1 MSSKIFVGGLPYATD
16 NDRLRQGFEE
26 FGVVLE
32 AAVVTDRD
40 TGESRGFGFVKF
52 QDERSAGRAK
62 QVMDGEEFDGRKINV
77 DFARDRE
84 ERGGGHSSRY
94 SQGGR

>member
-16 NDRLRQGFEE
+16 NDRLREGFEE
-26 FGVVLE
+26 FGTVLE
-32 AAVVTDRD
+32 ATVITDRD
-40 TGESRGFGFVKF
+40 GESRGFGFVKF
-52 QDERSAGRAK
+52 QDANSAEKARQA
-62 QVMDGEEFDGRKINV
+62 MDGEEFDGRKINV

-84 ERGGGHSSRY
+84 EGGGGHSSRY